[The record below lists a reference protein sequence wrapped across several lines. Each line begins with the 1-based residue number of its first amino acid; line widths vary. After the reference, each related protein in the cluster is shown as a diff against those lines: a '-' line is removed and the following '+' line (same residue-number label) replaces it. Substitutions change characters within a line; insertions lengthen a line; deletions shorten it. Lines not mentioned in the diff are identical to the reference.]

1 MGILAAVA
9 MTLAACAQA
18 SSTPVPTPTY
28 TPSAPAPDLARFYGQ
43 QLAWTDCE
51 GYECASLEVPVDY
64 ADPGG
69 PTLDIAVLRSPA
81 AAAPRQAAATAP
93 ANQGNT
99 DARSHRVAAQPAIRV
114 GTAMAV

>member
-81 AAAPRQAAATAP
+81 AGEPRGSLVVNP
-93 ANQGNT
+93 GGL
-99 DARSHRVAAQPAIRV
+99 R
-114 GTAMAV
+114 